1 MPSSWSTQKV
11 RPFRLISSGGDPTSA
26 LARDKIVW
34 QVGSFSL
41 SRSLPLRRAL
51 ALFAELCFE
60 QADDRGQDRD
70 DQDQDDDQLEML
82 LDCGDAA
89 EEIAQEG
96 EEGGPYQA
104 SQDTEGG
111 EASPA
116 HSGDARYE
124 GHEGPDEREEASQD
138 HGQGAPLVDQAL
150 GLGDSFGGQ

>member
-1 MPSSWSTQKV
+1 MPDRSRTTEAYFSACPGQTQNIPDQASV
-11 RPFRLISSGGDPTSA
+11 RLGAGFFGGSL
-26 LARDKIVW
+26 LA
-34 QVGSFSL
+34 
-41 SRSLPLRRAL
+41 
-51 ALFAELCFE
+51 AELCLE
-60 QADDRGQDRD
+60 QANDRGQDRD

-104 SQDTEGG
+104 AQDTEGG

-124 GHEGPDEREEASQD
+124 GHEGPDEGEEASQD
-138 HGQGAPLVDQAL
+138 HGQGAPLVDQAF